1 MANPFPRDEST
12 VGRSHF
18 GTVQLLANSP
28 QTLSSMSR
36 IQAPFSSAADQ
47 PPFCG
52 RSFADIPSASAL
64 CLASVRLCYKN
75 RFPMKKSCMRRVFPG
90 VDFCHKHLPQWKQ
103 LSGPRALAV
112 SLLLALA
119 SAAPLHAQSTS
130 GPPSGLQRFSP
141 EITSVN
147 IDDRTQASST
157 IGLNSEPRSES
168 FPLRSPIK
176 VDTKCDSPQCGAWLG
191 PEKHIWFFNP
201 SGSVQS
207 ADAAGPRENPD
218 ASSGSVVGHRQRP
231 DFNQDIY
238 YRNRTEFGLDVG
250 WHPINIPFVYDF
262 AVGDS
267 YNMTPLKYTLVPIIA
282 SLRWHVTNVG
292 WRWIFRGNMD
302 FTFSGSVTPI
312 PRGPETHYYS
322 FMFGIRRNFV
332 YRNWKLVPFFE
343 ERGGA
348 GMIDA
353 KEPLGVLW
361 AQGQNLTFT
370 YNMGAG
376 IRYNFDSKYS
386 FSAGMNYMHISNGYL
401 SEPQFVNYG
410 INVYGPMFGMNVRL
424 GKPHHHATE

>member
-1 MANPFPRDEST
+1 M
-12 VGRSHF
+12 
-18 GTVQLLANSP
+18 
-28 QTLSSMSR
+28 
-36 IQAPFSSAADQ
+36 
-47 PPFCG
+47 
-52 RSFADIPSASAL
+52 
-64 CLASVRLCYKN
+64 
-75 RFPMKKSCMRRVFPG
+75 
-90 VDFCHKHLPQWKQ
+90 
-103 LSGPRALAV
+103 
-112 SLLLALA
+112 
-119 SAAPLHAQSTS
+119 
-130 GPPSGLQRFSP
+130 
-141 EITSVN
+141 N
-147 IDDRTQASST
+147 IDDRAQPSST
-157 IGLNSEPRSES
+157 IALNSESGSES

-176 VDTKCDSPQCGAWLG
+176 VDTNCDSPQCGAWLG
-191 PEKHIWFFNP
+191 PEKQISFFNP

-207 ADAAGPRENPD
+207 AGADAPGENSD
-218 ASSGSVVGHRQRP
+218 ASSGSVVRHPQRP

-302 FTFSGSVTPI
+302 FTFSGSITPI

-322 FMFGIRRNFV
+322 FIFGIRRNFV
-332 YRNWKLVPFFE
+332 YRNWKVVPFFE

-376 IRYNFDSKYS
+376 VRYNLDSKYS
-386 FSAGMNYMHISNGYL
+386 FSAAMNYMHISNGYL